1 MHLFSRKTGLMVTM
15 LLFMMSLSCVGQHDT
30 ITKEP
35 HIISIDLG
43 AYNVFRS
50 EYIHGLFEIEFYPRW
65 KAWFFYPFAGAFVN
79 TNAKACFFAGI
90 TIPIKVKKHLLI
102 RLSFAPGLYTVSDEK
117 KDLGYFLEFRSA
129 LKLAWIF
136 NNNSRLGVELSH
148 ISNAGLHHPNP
159 GAETLVISYEIPIVI
174 KETGH

>member
-1 MHLFSRKTGLMVTM
+1 MHASSWKAGLMVIM
-15 LLFMMSLSCVGQHDT
+15 LLFMMPLSSFSQQDT
-30 ITKEP
+30 IVKEP
-35 HIISIDLG
+35 HLISFDLG

-79 TNAKACFFAGI
+79 TNAKACFFAGV
-90 TIPIKVKKHLLI
+90 TIPIKVKKHLLV

-117 KDLGYFLEFRSA
+117 KDLGYFLEFRSS

-136 NNNSRLGVELSH
+136 NNNSRLGVQLSH

-159 GAETLVISYEIPIVI
+159 GSEMLVVSYELPIVI
-174 KETGH
+174 KKTGH